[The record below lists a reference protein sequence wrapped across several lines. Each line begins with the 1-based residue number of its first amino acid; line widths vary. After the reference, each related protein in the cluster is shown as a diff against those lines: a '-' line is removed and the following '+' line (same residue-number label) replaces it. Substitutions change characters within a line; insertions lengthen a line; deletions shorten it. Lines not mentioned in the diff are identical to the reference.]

1 MTRSRHWSQIIP
13 SMTDDQRIPW
23 KRLYVEAAA
32 IVGSILL
39 AFAIDAWWDEIGDQR
54 SERVLLE
61 ALDAE
66 FKKNQELLDEQ
77 IGVYQRRTSAA
88 SALLS
93 LGSGATN
100 PEPDILNSHWRWVI
114 RGGTYDPSTGVLDAA
129 VSSGNITVIRDS
141 ELRVALANWPALV
154 EDLNDVENLVT
165 NLVFNQLVPWI
176 RLQTALPDGSFA
188 EFGIP
193 EARSETDFDLLSS
206 SIVMENFLRE
216 EVAWGRILDQH
227 TGELNE
233 TIALIQT
240 RIRLNLDNP

>member
-1 MTRSRHWSQIIP
+1 
-13 SMTDDQRIPW
+13 MTDDQRIPW

-39 AFAIDAWWDEIGDQR
+39 AFAIDAWWDEIGDRR
-54 SERVLLE
+54 SERAVLE

-66 FKKNQELLDEQ
+66 FKKNQELLNEQ
-77 IGVYQRRTSAA
+77 IDVYHRRASAA

-93 LGSGATN
+93 LGSSATN
-100 PEPDILNSHWRWVI
+100 LEPDILNSHWRWVI

-129 VSSGNITVIRDS
+129 VSSGNITVIRDP
-141 ELRVALANWPALV
+141 ELRVALANWPSLV
-154 EDLNDVENLVT
+154 VDLNDVENLVT
-165 NLVFNQLVPWI
+165 NLIFNQLVPWI
-176 RLQTALPDGSFA
+176 RLQTALPDDSFG

-193 EARSETDFDLLSS
+193 EASSETDLDLLSS

-216 EVAWGRILDQH
+216 EVAWGRILDH
-227 TGELNE
+227 HMVELNE

-240 RIRLNLDNP
+240 RIRINLNNP